1 MHKRFKLTLGDR
13 LVTVSALAL
22 VVFGS
27 LMIFSAEMGNS
38 AGDTEYLTSV
48 IIRQLIY
55 AVLGIGV
62 YIALTNLRVLRLNTY
77 LYYVGYGLMFMLLLS
92 TRFFGEIGGA
102 YAWIII
108 GNGATIQPSEFA
120 KVFLIALA
128 AKILGR
134 DMHENNMRN
143 LISYAIM
150 AAVYFFIVLVVQHDL
165 GSAVVMFV
173 ICYCCAF
180 LPAYK
185 EYGVVHT
192 WMFILMLFAL
202 ALVGLIFTPAVNEF
216 LKAHSDFYMIGR
228 FLAAD
233 NPFEYQYDIGY
244 HVIMSL
250 VSFANGGMIGLGYGN
265 SIHKYMNFPNP
276 SNDFIL
282 PVIVEELGFVG
293 FMILVILYSLM
304 LYPIVA
310 GSFRTRRISS
320 KIILLGTFIY
330 FMTHFILNIGGV
342 GGLIPL
348 TGVPILMISSG
359 GSSLMAALACLGL
372 AQNELMMIR
381 KAEENEN
388 NSGKV

>member
-150 AAVYFFIVLVVQHDL
+150 AAVYFIIVLVVQHDL

-202 ALVGLIFTPAVNEF
+202 ALVGLIFTPAVNKF

-310 GSFRTRRISS
+310 GSFWT
-320 KIILLGTFIY
+320 
-330 FMTHFILNIGGV
+330 
-342 GGLIPL
+342 
-348 TGVPILMISSG
+348 
-359 GSSLMAALACLGL
+359 
-372 AQNELMMIR
+372 
-381 KAEENEN
+381 
-388 NSGKV
+388 